1 MNCFLAEISATK
13 NLYYERLI
21 PIMGAMANKDWTDA
35 LLDRL
40 AATRS
45 RKEIEAYQ
53 VTARISRIAL
63 HIARHQDEVFGRF
76 GLNRG
81 EVGVLGALLLAGSAQ
96 QLSPT
101 QLFQGLML
109 SSAGITSRLDRL
121 ESRGYVKRTRHPSDR
136 RGILVTLT
144 DAGRKVLE
152 QAVAADAAGE
162 QELLLP
168 LTREDRR
175 GLVLQL
181 KKLLAGMEPGA
192 DSSKASQAAPRGL
205 E

>member
-1 MNCFLAEISATK
+1 ME
-13 NLYYERLI
+13 
-21 PIMGAMANKDWTDA
+21 AMADKDWTDA

-63 HIARHQDEVFGRF
+63 HIARHQEEVFGRF

-81 EVGVLGALLLAGSAQ
+81 EVGVLGALLLAGSGQ

-121 ESRGYVKRTRHPSDR
+121 ERRGYVKRARHPSDR
-136 RGILVTLT
+136 RGVLVTLT

-152 QAVAADAAGE
+152 QAVAADAGGE
-162 QELLLP
+162 QELLSA
-168 LTREDRR
+168 LTKEDRR
-175 GLVLQL
+175 ALAVQL
-181 KKLLAGMEPGA
+181 KKLLAGLEPT
-192 DSSKASQAAPRGL
+192 P
-205 E
+205 

>member
-1 MNCFLAEISATK
+1 MED
-13 NLYYERLI
+13 
-21 PIMGAMANKDWTDA
+21 MADKDWTDA

-40 AATRS
+40 AATRT

-63 HIARHQDEVFGRF
+63 HIARYQEEVFGRF

-81 EVGVLGALLLAGSAQ
+81 EVGVLGALLLAGSGQ

-121 ESRGYVKRTRHPSDR
+121 EKRGLVRRIRHPNDR
-136 RGILVTLT
+136 RGVLVELT
-144 DAGRKVLE
+144 DEGRSVLND
-152 QAVAADAAGE
+152 AVAANTAAE
-162 QELLLP
+162 
-168 LTREDRR
+168 RD
-175 GLVLQL
+175 LVAALDHDDIHALARLL
-181 KKLLAGMEPGA
+181 KKMLASVEA
-192 DSSKASQAAPRGL
+192 
-205 E
+205 

>member
-1 MNCFLAEISATK
+1 MED
-13 NLYYERLI
+13 
-21 PIMGAMANKDWTDA
+21 MADKDWTDA

-45 RKEIEAYQ
+45 RKEIETYQ

-63 HIARHQDEVFGRF
+63 HVARHQEEVFGRF

-81 EVGVLGALLLAGSAQ
+81 EVGVLGALLFAGSGQ

-121 ESRGYVKRTRHPSDR
+121 ERRGYVKRSRHPSDR
-136 RGILVTLT
+136 RGVLVGIT

-152 QAVAADAAGE
+152 QAVSADAEGE
-162 QELLLP
+162 HELLSSLS
-168 LTREDRR
+168 REDARA
-175 GLVLQL
+175 LAALL
-181 KKLLAGMEPGA
+181 KKLLG
-192 DSSKASQAAPRGL
+192 GL
-205 E
+205 EPAT